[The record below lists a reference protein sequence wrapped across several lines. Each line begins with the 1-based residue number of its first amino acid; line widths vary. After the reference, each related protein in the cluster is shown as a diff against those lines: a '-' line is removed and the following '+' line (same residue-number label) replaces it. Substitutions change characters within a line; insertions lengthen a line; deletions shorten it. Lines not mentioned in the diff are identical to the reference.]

1 MRFGII
7 GTGRI
12 ADRFIKTVKDKKIN
26 IDVVICFNPKVES
39 ARKFAIKNEIKQY
52 TDTVEELLEKVDCV
66 YVASPHQ
73 THVEYTRKSLLAQ
86 KHVLCEKP
94 MALRKQDAMELFEIA
109 DRNGCVLFEA
119 IKTSFCPGFLQL
131 LEKAR
136 SGCIGEI
143 VDVEATFTRLTDINL
158 REFQDYQYGGSFMEF
173 GSYVMMPALK
183 LLGTDYEHVS
193 FHSIQSSTGV
203 DTYTKIFLYY
213 SNRMAMGKTGL
224 GVKSEGQLLIS
235 GTNGYIIAPSPW
247 WMTKKFIIRYE
258 DPNIIEEY
266 NFEYDGSGLQY
277 EIAAFLEEI
286 HNNVKKDIGMKPEES
301 IALAG
306 LFENFLNQRSNE

>member
-1 MRFGII
+1 MVFSL
-7 GTGRI
+7 
-12 ADRFIKTVKDKKIN
+12 
-26 IDVVICFNPKVES
+26 FNMS
-39 ARKFAIKNEIKQY
+39 
-52 TDTVEELLEKVDCV
+52 
-66 YVASPHQ
+66 
-73 THVEYTRKSLLAQ
+73 
-86 KHVLCEKP
+86 
-94 MALRKQDAMELFEIA
+94 
-109 DRNGCVLFEA
+109 
-119 IKTSFCPGFLQL
+119 
-131 LEKAR
+131 
-136 SGCIGEI
+136 
-143 VDVEATFTRLTDINL
+143 
-158 REFQDYQYGGSFMEF
+158 
-173 GSYVMMPALK
+173 
-183 LLGTDYEHVS
+183 
-193 FHSIQSSTGV
+193 
-203 DTYTKIFLYY
+203 YTKIFLYY